1 MTIEHSSFLQLAD
14 EKMLF
19 DVVHISTKHDNFRIM
34 SWAVNQLGGGI
45 GNPVSV
51 GLYRYSGI
59 GQASE
64 GQFNWSVILK
74 IIQSPANVGWE
85 NMGEGE
91 DQTHWNY
98 WKREWFAYQSDVF
111 SDLPDDFY
119 VPHCYQTYEIPG
131 NTVFLWLEDI
141 ADSYNGTWTLDQFA
155 FTAHQLGKLNATP
168 FSSDIL
174 KAYPWLSID
183 RNRQWIKMMP
193 NWRDVL
199 WDHPIMLNHYPPP
212 VENPFRQL
220 LMESER
226 FLSKLD
232 LLPQVLGHGDTYPT
246 NFMARKGKN
255 GKMQT
260 VALDWALMGVQTI
273 GDDLGQFVYGAI
285 ESLKGLE
292 EDIVQETLFHAYLDG
307 LQENGLKID
316 PTLVRFGFV
325 VSAALR
331 VGLFQIYLLSE
342 EIKQSTTEFG
352 GKVRSESLY
361 ECFEIKMAREAY
373 QLLGKI
379 I

>member
-1 MTIEHSSFLQLAD
+1 LNWS
-14 EKMLF
+14 
-19 DVVHISTKHDNFRIM
+19 
-34 SWAVNQLGGGI
+34 VNQLGGGI

-51 GLYRYSGI
+51 GLYRCSGI

-91 DQTHWNY
+91 DQTHWNF

-119 VPHCYQTYEIPG
+119 VPHCYKTYEIPG
-131 NTVFLWLEDI
+131 NTIFLWLEDI
-141 ADSYNGTWTLDQFA
+141 ADSNIGNWTLDHFA
-155 FTAHQLGKLNATP
+155 FTAHQLGKLNATN
-168 FSSDIL
+168 FSDYMR

-193 NWRDVL
+193 NWKDVL

-212 VENPFRQL
+212 IENPFRQML
-220 LMESER
+220 VESER

-232 LLPQVLGHGDTYPT
+232 LLPKVLCHGDTYPT
-246 NFMARKGKN
+246 NFMARNGKN

-260 VALDWALMGVQTI
+260 VALDWALMGIQPI
-273 GDDLGQFVYGAI
+273 GDDLGQFVLGAI
-285 ESLKGLE
+285 NMLKGSDEDLIQESLFDAYIAGL
-292 EDIVQETLFHAYLDG
+292 H
-307 LQENGLKID
+307 ENGLQID
-316 PTLVRFGFV
+316 PTLVRIGFTT
-325 VSAALR
+325 SAALR

-342 EIKQSTTEFG
+342 EIKQTTIESG
-352 GKVRSESLY
+352 GKVRSESPQ
-361 ECFEIKMAREAY
+361 ECFEVKMAREAY
-373 QLLGKI
+373 QLFL
-379 I
+379 